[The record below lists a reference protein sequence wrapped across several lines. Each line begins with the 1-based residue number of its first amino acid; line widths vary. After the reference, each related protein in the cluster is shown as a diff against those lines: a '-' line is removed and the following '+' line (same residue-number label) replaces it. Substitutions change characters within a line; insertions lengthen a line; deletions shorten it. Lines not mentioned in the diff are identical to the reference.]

1 MGNATSELTDSL
13 HLLRLAK
20 LFFQKLLF
28 STVPKNGDDALLS
41 GNLDDLGRIQSRA
54 PFTRLG
60 KKSNF
65 QAANRALFLED
76 LEKSGAIFGRLPKFQ
91 LQGSATND
99 LLSLISGD
107 AKETLIHIDVAT
119 FCDRGDRNRFGI
131 RVERFLEPLLCLL
144 ALGNVTRSEERRV
157 GKECSTRWVRTS

>member
-1 MGNATSELTDSL
+1 MGNATSELTNSL
-13 HLLRLAK
+13 HLLRLTK

-28 STVPKNGDDALLS
+28 GEVSKNSDDALLS
-41 GNLDDLGRIQSRA
+41 GNLDDLSRIQSRA
-54 PFTRLG
+54 SFTRLG

-99 LLSLISGD
+99 
-107 AKETLIHIDVAT
+107 
-119 FCDRGDRNRFGI
+119 
-131 RVERFLEPLLCLL
+131 
-144 ALGNVTRSEERRV
+144 RSEEH
-157 GKECSTRWVRTS
+157 TSELQSRLHLVCRLLLEKKKIHSVLYDHYR

>member
-1 MGNATSELTDSL
+1 MGNATSELTNSL

-20 LFFQKLLF
+20 LSFQKLLF
-28 STVPKNGDDALLS
+28 SEVPKNSDDALLS
-41 GNLDDLGRIQSRA
+41 GNLDDLSRIQSRA
-54 PFTRLG
+54 SFTRLG

-76 LEKSGAIFGRLPKFQ
+76 LEKSGAIVGQLPKFQ

-107 AKETLIHIDVAT
+107 AKETLLHIDVAT
-119 FCDRGDRNRFGI
+119 FRDRGDRNGFGI
-131 RVERFLEPLLCLL
+131 RVERFLED
-144 ALGNVTRSEERRV
+144 R
-157 GKECSTRWVRTS
+157 KSTRLNSSHSQISYAVFCL